1 MKIAIPSNDNLNI
14 SSHFGRTKGFVI
26 CEIDNNNIVKKEF
39 KQNTFTGHAQ
49 GLHHDN
55 DHAHNNHSHHGIFNA
70 IGDCKIVIAGGMG
83 KRLYND
89 FEKNNIKVFV
99 TKEMNIDDALKSFM
113 NNTLENNS
121 DDCCDH

>member
-14 SSHFGRTKGFVI
+14 SNHFGKTKGFVI
-26 CEIDNNNIVKKEF
+26 CEIDTNNIIKKEY

-55 DHAHNNHSHHGIFNA
+55 EHDHSHQGIFKA
-70 IGDCKIVIAGGMG
+70 IGDCQTVIAGGMG

-99 TKEMNIDDALKSFM
+99 TKETNIDDALKSFM
-113 NNTLENNS
+113 NDTLENNS